1 MLFVAYV
8 GITCAKVLKRSLF
21 GNHRSGRRPVL
32 SLDHFAETKESLW
45 WEYNK
50 NSYTLLIDLSFR
62 TEWSNLICLYRWW
75 RFVENNHM
83 KCISKENVHYD
94 EIFKILPHK
103 ANILNIKAQWYFFNV
118 SSTFYFFSVWAHG
131 RWVSAK
137 HGFFKISFR
146 CRFES
151 AVVPVCSVVV
161 SLRFNTCTMPKT
173 SKWL

>member
-1 MLFVAYV
+1 MVKELQKNHTLMLFVAYV

-50 NSYTLLIDLSFR
+50 NSSTLLIDLSFR

-118 SSTFYFFSVWAHG
+118 SSTSYFFKVCG
-131 RWVSAK
+131 RMGDESRLSM
-137 HGFFKISFR
+137 GFSKFLFVVGSNPR
-146 CRFES
+146 WCRY
-151 AVVPVCSVVV
+151 VV
-161 SLRFNTCTMPKT
+161 S
-173 SKWL
+173 